1 MLNKYIFAMVLI
13 IDFVHLKQR
22 RNETKNYKY
31 QNRNSSTA
39 DDVCHHPKGDRPNC
53 IV

>member
-1 MLNKYIFAMVLI
+1 MVLI
-13 IDFVHLKQR
+13 IDFDHLKQR

-31 QNRNSSTA
+31 QNRNSSTVV
-39 DDVCHHPKGDRPNC
+39 DVFHHPKGNWPNG